1 MKKYLLQR
9 IIGEIVSIVSQLLL
23 FEAINYIRKKL
34 YERKKRK
41 KHWLRMYYMIN
52 VGMSGWEAKGLAAT
66 GGVVSPSHVQKKLSS
81 ELTVMVAYPRRYGK

>member
-1 MKKYLLQR
+1 
-9 IIGEIVSIVSQLLL
+9 
-23 FEAINYIRKKL
+23 
-34 YERKKRK
+34 
-41 KHWLRMYYMIN
+41 MYYMIN